1 MYMYMYNFVKH
12 FQLYS
17 ILCVMYNDTLSSL
30 CPYFILSLS
39 LALYDQPLIVEGKR
53 KRRSVDLF
61 VFSSPRDTPKVKETQ
76 VSDIM

>member
-1 MYMYMYNFVKH
+1 MYMYNFVNH

-17 ILCVMYNDTLSSL
+17 ILCVMYNDSLSSL
-30 CPYFILSLS
+30 CSYFILSLS

-53 KRRSVDLF
+53 KRSVDLF